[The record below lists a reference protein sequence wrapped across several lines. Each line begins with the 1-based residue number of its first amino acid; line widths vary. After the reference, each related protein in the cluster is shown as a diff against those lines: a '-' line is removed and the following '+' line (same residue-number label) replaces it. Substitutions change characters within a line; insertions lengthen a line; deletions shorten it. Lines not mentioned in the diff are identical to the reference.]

1 VTRLILASQSRVRA
15 KLLEAAGVAFE
26 TAVSGVDEDAIK
38 QMLAGAPP
46 IEIASTLADA
56 KAVKVSAA
64 QPNALVIG
72 ADQTLELDGRLFDK
86 PPNLT
91 HARVRL
97 TVLRG
102 RVHRLH
108 SSVALALRGQ
118 VIWRETVTASL
129 TMREFS
135 DLFLEDYLTR
145 NGEAVLASVGGYAL
159 EGEGVQLFD
168 HIEGDYFSIL
178 GLPLL
183 GLLSALREQDV
194 IAP

>member
-1 VTRLILASQSRVRA
+1 MTQLVLASQSRVRA
-15 KLLEAAGVAFE
+15 KLLEAAGVVFT

-38 QMLAGAPP
+38 SQLAGAPP
-46 IEIASTLADA
+46 LEIASTLADA
-56 KAVKVSAA
+56 KAVRVSDA
-64 QPNALVIG
+64 QPTALVIG

-86 PPNLT
+86 PANLA

-108 SSVALALRGQ
+108 SAVALALRGE
-118 VIWRETVTASL
+118 VIWRETVTSSL
-129 TMREFS
+129 TMRAFS
-135 DLFLEDYLTR
+135 DAFLEDYLQR
-145 NGEAVLASVGGYAL
+145 NGEMVLGSVGGYAL
-159 EGEGVQLFD
+159 EGDGVQLFD

-183 GLLSALREQDV
+183 GL
-194 IAP
+194 

>member
-1 VTRLILASQSRVRA
+1 VRA
-15 KLLEAAGVAFE
+15 KLLQGAGVEFT

-38 QMLAGAPP
+38 ATLAAVPP
-46 IEIASTLADA
+46 LEVASTLADA
-56 KAVKVSAA
+56 KAVKVSDA
-64 QPNALVIG
+64 QPTALVIG

-86 PPNLT
+86 PPDLA

-108 SSVALALRGQ
+108 SAVALALGGV
-118 VIWRETVTASL
+118 VIWRETVTSSL
-129 TMREFS
+129 TMRAFS
-135 DLFLEDYLTR
+135 DAFLEDYLRR
-145 NGEAVLASVGGYAL
+145 NGEAVLSSVGGYAL

-183 GLLSALREQDV
+183 GLLAALRDQG
-194 IAP
+194 AAQP